1 VCGRCYGIC
10 PIVIPKKTDK
20 TEENE
25 KDHKEM
31 EKKENQ
37 EEKTDKSPSTENKS
51 DNGSD
56 EKKPESETKRKSFI
70 LEYNGRRAFHR
81 SNLNLSGSRFFA
93 IIGRSSY
100 EVTLCRDDLLIARSF
115 EVRV

>member
-1 VCGRCYGIC
+1 
-10 PIVIPKKTDK
+10 
-20 TEENE
+20 
-25 KDHKEM
+25 M

-81 SNLNLSGSRFFA
+81 SNLNLSGCRFSQF
-93 IIGRSSY
+93 IGRPSY
-100 EVTLCRDDLLIARSF
+100 EVTLCRDDLLIALRSF
-115 EVRV
+115 GVRV

>member
-1 VCGRCYGIC
+1 
-10 PIVIPKKTDK
+10 
-20 TEENE
+20 
-25 KDHKEM
+25 M

-81 SNLNLSGSRFFA
+81 SNLNLSGCRFSQF
-93 IIGRSSY
+93 IGRPSY
-100 EVTLCRDDLLIARSF
+100 EVTLCCDDLLIAIRSIG
-115 EVRV
+115 VRV